1 MGIVYDQ
8 SGHMIDDVR
17 AKGYTGYFVNPGD
30 MGVWPFKDKGSQGQG
45 QNARGGK
52 YQGQGVDVV
61 SNKTGYSFVS
71 PKAGLTW
78 AQLKERWQKKRE
90 ERAAKKQSQ
99 APVQPEQRAPE
110 QRAPEQRVPVQPAP
124 QASAVPPTQ
133 NEIIKGTNAAMQA
146 GVPYENKN
154 GEKRVFVPSQNNDPA
169 RANIGG
175 GVAKGVANRE
185 TAKQAA
191 QAPANYAPS
200 SEEAAKF
207 YARTQ
212 MNKAAQQ
219 GRANAQVT
227 QPAQPAQMQAGQ
239 LWQAQSIDPD
249 TQKLLA
255 QKKAQAMTASQARDE
270 YWRRN
275 LGKAQQDLRN
285 GALDFGE

>member
-30 MGVWPFKDKGSQGQG
+30 MGVWPFKDKGPQGQG

-99 APVQPEQRAPE
+99 SPAPAPAQPEQRA
-110 QRAPEQRVPVQPAP
+110 PVQPAP
-124 QASAVPPTQ
+124 QAGAVPPTQ
-133 NEIIKGTNAAMQA
+133 DEIIKGTNAAMQA

-175 GVAKGVANRE
+175 GVAKGATNRE

-191 QAPANYAPS
+191 QAPASYAPG

-212 MNKAAQQ
+212 TNKAAQQ
-219 GRANAQVT
+219 GRANAQQTVPV
-227 QPAQPAQMQAGQ
+227 QASARSMGPKSLEQARQEFYANNAQASSKPAV
-239 LWQAQSIDPD
+239 
-249 TQKLLA
+249 
-255 QKKAQAMTASQARDE
+255 QAMTASQARDE

-275 LGKAQQDLRN
+275 LGNAQQDLRN

>member
-30 MGVWPFKDKGSQGQG
+30 MGVWPFKDKGPQGQG
-45 QNARGGK
+45 QNSRGGK
-52 YQGQGVDVV
+52 YQGQGVDVAG
-61 SNKTGYSFVS
+61 NKTGYSFVS

-90 ERAAKKQSQ
+90 ERAAKKQPQ
-99 APVQPEQRAPE
+99 APAQPEQRAPV
-110 QRAPEQRVPVQPAP
+110 QPVPAP
-124 QASAVPPTQ
+124 QASTVPPTQ
-133 NEIIKGTNAAMQA
+133 DEIVQKTNYAMKA

-191 QAPANYAPS
+191 QAPAYQPS
-200 SEEAAKF
+200 SEKEAQF
-207 YARTQ
+207 YARAQ

-219 GRANAQVT
+219 GRANA

-239 LWQAQSIDPD
+239 LWQAQSVDPE
-249 TQKLLA
+249 TQKILA
-255 QKKAQAMTASQARDE
+255 QKKQERAAKAMTASQARDE

-275 LGKAQQDLRN
+275 LGNAQQDLRN

>member
-1 MGIVYDQ
+1 MVYDQ

-30 MGVWPFKDKGSQGQG
+30 MGVWPFKNNNNGAQKS
-45 QNARGGK
+45 RGGK
-52 YQGQGVDVV
+52 YQGQDVDVTG
-61 SNKTGYSFVS
+61 NKTGYSFVS

-90 ERAAKKQSQ
+90 ERAAKKRQQ
-99 APVQPEQRAPE
+99 AQPTPTPAQPEQQAPA
-110 QRAPEQRVPVQPAP
+110 RPEP
-124 QASAVPPTQ
+124 QAGAVPPTQ
-133 NEIIKGTNAAMQA
+133 DEITKGTNAAMKA

-185 TAKQAA
+185 IAKQAA
-191 QAPANYAPS
+191 QAPTSYAPS

-219 GRANAQVT
+219 GRANVQSAQS
-227 QPAQPAQMQAGQ
+227 AQPVQAGTRNMGPKSLEQ
-239 LWQAQSIDPD
+239 YRQEFYANN
-249 TQKLLA
+249 A
-255 QKKAQAMTASQARDE
+255 KAQTSPAALVASPEEHEAM
-270 YWRRN
+270 
-275 LGKAQQDLRN
+275 GKQFAQQYKAYQR
-285 GALDFGE
+285 

>member
-1 MGIVYDQ
+1 MVYDQ

-30 MGVWPFKDKGSQGQG
+30 MGVWPFKNNNNGAQKS
-45 QNARGGK
+45 RGGK
-52 YQGQGVDVV
+52 YQGQDVDVTG
-61 SNKTGYSFVS
+61 NKTGYSFVS

-90 ERAAKKQSQ
+90 ERAAKKQQQTQQ
-99 APVQPEQRAPE
+99 AQPTQTPAQPEQ
-110 QRAPEQRVPVQPAP
+110 
-124 QASAVPPTQ
+124 QASARPEPQVNTVPPTQ
-133 NEIIKGTNAAMQA
+133 DEIIKGTDTAMKA

-185 TAKQAA
+185 IAKQAA
-191 QAPANYAPS
+191 QAPASYAPS

-219 GRANAQVT
+219 GRANVRSVQS
-227 QPAQPAQMQAGQ
+227 AQPVQAGTRNMGPKSLEQ
-239 LWQAQSIDPD
+239 YRQEFYANN
-249 TQKLLA
+249 A
-255 QKKAQAMTASQARDE
+255 KAQTSPAALVASPEEHEAM
-270 YWRRN
+270 
-275 LGKAQQDLRN
+275 GKQFAQQYKAYQR
-285 GALDFGE
+285 